1 MEKEN
6 EKLLNYRT
14 TCKNEYEKAKMVFN
28 KLYNELDEYK
38 EKHKSNKDI
47 VDKIDD
53 LKFQIYTSLYSK
65 KRDLDEIT
73 YADCLYN
80 EYLNDLDKLIAR
92 YSEKTKIILGI
103 YKKY

>member
-14 TCKNEYEKAKMVFN
+14 TCKNEYEKAKMVFD

-65 KRDLDEIT
+65 KRDLDEIN

-92 YSEKTKIILGI
+92 YNEKVKTIVEVNK
-103 YKKY
+103 

>member
-1 MEKEN
+1 MEKEK
-6 EKLLNYRT
+6 EKLLNYCA
-14 TCKNEYEKAKMVFN
+14 TCKNEYEKAKIVFN

-65 KRDLDEIT
+65 KRDLDDIT

-80 EYLNDLDKLIAR
+80 EYLTDLDKLIAR
-92 YSEKTKIILGI
+92 YSEKVKTIVEINK
-103 YKKY
+103 